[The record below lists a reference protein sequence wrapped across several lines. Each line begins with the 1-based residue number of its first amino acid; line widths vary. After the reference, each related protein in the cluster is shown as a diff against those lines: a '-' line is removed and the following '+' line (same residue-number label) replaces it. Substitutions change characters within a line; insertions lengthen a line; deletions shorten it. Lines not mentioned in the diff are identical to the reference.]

1 MKSAIALL
9 CAVAFIAIAMVAVL
23 GPKETLKTLVEPFHN
38 FTQQFF
44 VLHMKPA
51 MKQVIVFA
59 PTSTTNG
66 ATTTGQIDCLGFDHL
81 SVDIIAPTADV
92 VSNKFQTCKLAHSDT
107 TDSTNYSDITKFV
120 AAGVGG
126 FTLANANTSNAY
138 GVKLNV
144 DLRALKR
151 YVKLSVSPRT
161 TQVLCAVA
169 NLQMGEQSPVVAAD
183 AGVNTLV
190 EG

>member
-1 MKSAIALL
+1 MKNATLFL
-9 CAVAFIAIAMVAVL
+9 TLAVL
-23 GPKETLKTLVEPFHN
+23 AVTVIAAIGPKEVLQRALAPVYN
-38 FTQQFF
+38 VYDQFM
-44 VLHMKPA
+44 VMHVMPS

-66 ATTTGQIDCLGFDHL
+66 ATTTGSIDCLGYDHL

-92 VSNKFQTCKLAHSDT
+92 VSNKFSVCKLAHSDT
-107 TDSTNYSDITKFV
+107 TDSTNYSDLTKFV
-120 AAGVGG
+120 AGGAGG

-144 DLRALKR
+144 DLRTLKR

-161 TQVLCAVA
+161 TQILTAVA
-169 NLQMGEQSPVVAAD
+169 NLQKAEQSPLTAAN